1 MALFSLLL
9 LSLAVNAASS
19 ARIAGFWTV
28 GGSQYSTM
36 RQIMSELASKGHE
49 VLFASRV
56 NSQLTPSN
64 GLAKSDAAQL
74 AAISSE
80 RNLS

>member
-1 MALFSLLL
+1 MD
-9 LSLAVNAASS
+9 
-19 ARIAGFWTV
+19 
-28 GGSQYSTM
+28 
-36 RQIMSELASKGHE
+36 ELASKGHE

-64 GLAKSDAAQL
+64 GLAKSDAAKL

-80 RNLS
+80 WDLS